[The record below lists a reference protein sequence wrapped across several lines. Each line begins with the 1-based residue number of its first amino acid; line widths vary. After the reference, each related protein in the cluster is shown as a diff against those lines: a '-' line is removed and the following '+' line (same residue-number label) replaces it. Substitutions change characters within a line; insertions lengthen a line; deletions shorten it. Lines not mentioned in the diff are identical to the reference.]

1 MPPCRVC
8 PKASPIVGIKPGSD
22 IEYWL
27 RYDKLTVRTIIKAR
41 ATHCAVLYQPL
52 LSRGSLG
59 VTVSFNRRTE
69 SVLLYNLTLFSSI
82 FFHFSFT
89 ACPLI
94 SFRDTTIRFVFFA
107 CATTIA
113 VSAGIVTSFSKLF
126 AFFGSAFFL
135 LSSFSFL
142 FFVFLPNS
150 LFNSSLKALASTRP
164 RLSRELFLLRLGR
177 DLLNLSFVFL
187 KKGIWL

>member
-94 SFRDTTIRFVFFA
+94 SFSDTTIRFVFFA

-113 VSAGIVTSFSKLF
+113 VSAGIVTSFSKLLHSLAALSF
-126 AFFGSAFFL
+126 CCLRFLSYSSYFFL
-135 LSSFSFL
+135 TLY
-142 FFVFLPNS
+142 
-150 LFNSSLKALASTRP
+150 ST
-164 RLSRELFLLRLGR
+164 LR
-177 DLLNLSFVFL
+177 
-187 KKGIWL
+187 